1 MKFCP
6 KCGSAIMPGN
16 NMCTNCGEVFNNNL
30 SSGEIISNQSVE
42 QPMQPVAPS
51 MDGINMAP
59 PQPAV
64 EQPVLIPPQDINTG
78 AQMPL
83 PAVEPMQPEIDMNA
97 MTPEV
102 PIVIDT
108 VQQEVVP
115 TNLPVQPQPVE
126 NVVPSVQVGEPVVPV
141 APTPVESVMP
151 PTPEPV
157 PLAPTPIVEQPVAQI
172 NEANKEEKIEK
183 KVLTPEEK
191 EKKANRIITILIIVI
206 SLLAIAVTVLFLFKV
221 FSAKEESTNSKV
233 VLTTQ
238 YNYEGFDFF
247 LPEGVVASVEKD
259 EFIIRDTEETWSA
272 VITIQ
277 DGTYNTLVSNKAQL
291 SSYFENYGYVATEAE
306 IKEVSG
312 TSFITTE
319 VLMGS
324 KNVLVA
330 YAKASGTKIYG
341 IVYVNELGTYDNY
354 SLKVVG
360 EVLASAIHSGY
371 DDALPEGFTIDML
384 KETFEV
390 AK

>member
-16 NMCTNCGEVFNNNL
+16 NMCTNCSEVFNNNL
-30 SSGEIISNQSVE
+30 SSVEVASSQSVVE
-42 QPMQPVAPS
+42 QPVTSVVPS
-51 MDGINMAP
+51 IDGINMAQ
-59 PQPAV
+59 PQSAV
-64 EQPVLIPPQDINTG
+64 ETIVETPSQTINVG
-78 AQMPL
+78 VQMPL
-83 PAVEPMQPEIDMNA
+83 PAVEPIQTENNMNV
-97 MTPEV
+97 MTPDV
-102 PIVIDT
+102 PTVIDA
-108 VQQEVVP
+108 VQTEVVP

-126 NVVPSVQVGEPVVPV
+126 NVV
-141 APTPVESVMP
+141 API
-151 PTPEPV
+151 
-157 PLAPTPIVEQPVAQI
+157 PIVEQPVAQI
-172 NEANKEEKIEK
+172 NDVNKEEKSEK
-183 KVLTPEEK
+183 KALTPEEK
-191 EKKANRIITILIIVI
+191 EKKVNRIITISVIVI
-206 SLLAIAVTVLFLFKV
+206 SLLAIIITVLFLLKV
-221 FSAKEESTNSKV
+221 FSTKEESTNSKV
-233 VLTTQ
+233 VVTTQ

-291 SSYFENYGYVATEAE
+291 SSYFENYGYVATEAKT
-306 IKEVSG
+306 KEVSG